1 MGNGKIKTKIT
12 RNGAIKMGIADK
24 YNKNVVSFNFDIPKD
39 FEFST
44 LKELYQENGK
54 DNAYII
60 MAFFF
65 NTKGR
70 YGKQT
75 VIATPKELVNAPNHL
90 TEMFEELMNDNEA
103 VQSINEARL
112 GFTIYE
118 YENSYGTHYS
128 LSLVDL

>member
-1 MGNGKIKTKIT
+1 
-12 RNGAIKMGIADK
+12 MGIADK

-39 FEFST
+39 FEFTT

-54 DNAYII
+54 DYAYII

-90 TEMFEELMNDNEA
+90 TEMFEELMNDSEA

>member
-1 MGNGKIKTKIT
+1 
-12 RNGAIKMGIADK
+12 MGIADK

-39 FEFST
+39 FEFTT

-75 VIATPKELVNAPNHL
+75 VIATPNELVNAPNHL